1 MSPPPSPLF
10 PLGGRPCLS
19 TSHTLTV
26 CPCQACVRVWGVQPR
41 SERPA
46 LPRRAARIRGGPSC
60 DSKMKALLSK
70 QYRTTRVDPLH
81 SYLATN
87 RILQLIDDIACIYE
101 REGSVKLA
109 ARRGTKRSS
118 GAKSSSLFQRLN
130 RLLTALTARWAPKDL
145 HALQVHALIEL
156 P

>member
-1 MSPPPSPLF
+1 MRLF
-10 PLGGRPCLS
+10 SRFLFERGGRGLINFETAFERVRAGGASAKPR
-19 TSHTLTV
+19 
-26 CPCQACVRVWGVQPR
+26 ACSRGVQPR

-60 DSKMKALLSK
+60 DSKNESPTIEAISYDKCRSSSQLRTGYYILS
-70 QYRTTRVDPLH
+70 T
-81 SYLATN
+81 
-87 RILQLIDDIACIYE
+87 IACIYE

-130 RLLTALTARWAPKDL
+130 RLLSVSPQLQTSIDAPSSPS
-145 HALQVHALIEL
+145 I
-156 P
+156 